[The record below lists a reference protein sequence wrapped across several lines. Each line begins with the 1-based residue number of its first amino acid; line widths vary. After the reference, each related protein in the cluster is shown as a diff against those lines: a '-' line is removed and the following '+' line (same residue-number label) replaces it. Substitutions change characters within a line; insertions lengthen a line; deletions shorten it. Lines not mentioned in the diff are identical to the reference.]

1 MVYLPDHQHRTKR
14 LSESVIKLPVRF
26 LSGAVSMFGRW
37 TLGFQ
42 KEVKSF
48 FQFLKEVL
56 HWTFRKPFR
65 VNLLFQQLEF
75 VGNQSLNI
83 LMISGLAVGA
93 VFGLQI
99 GAVFQVFRAESLM
112 GAATAK
118 ALCQE
123 LAPLI
128 TAILLTGR
136 AGSAM
141 TAEISTMKV
150 NEQVDAMEAMAV
162 DPVSY
167 LVVPRFLA
175 AIIIIPMLCAVFIFI
190 GVIGAYIAGVVLFNV
205 DQGLF
210 VEKLTA
216 FVTTK
221 DMWRGLIKSFAFSG
235 IMAVIT
241 CKYGLNAKGGAK
253 GVGIATTNS
262 VVVTLLV
269 VLFVDV
275 VITYFQIVW

>member
-1 MVYLPDHQHRTKR
+1 MADSVTKIP
-14 LSESVIKLPVRF
+14 SKF
-26 LSGAVSMFGRW
+26 LNEIISAFGRW
-37 TLGFQ
+37 VLKFIQ
-42 KEVKSF
+42 EVKIF
-48 FQFLKEVL
+48 FAFVKEVL
-56 HWTFRKPFR
+56 HWTIRPPFR

-123 LAPLI
+123 LAPLV

-175 AIIIIPMLCAVFIFI
+175 AILIVPLLCAVFIFV

-221 DMWRGLIKSFAFSG
+221 DMWRGLTKSFAFSA
-235 IMAVIT
+235 IMAVIA
-241 CKYGLNAKGGAK
+241 CKYGLNARGGAK

-275 VITYFQIVW
+275 IITYFQIVW

>member
-1 MVYLPDHQHRTKR
+1 
-14 LSESVIKLPVRF
+14 LSESVLHFP
-26 LSGAVSMFGRW
+26 
-37 TLGFQ
+37 Q
-42 KEVKSF
+42 KIVMGSVSF
-48 FQFLKEVL
+48 FGKWLIGFYGEVRIFFKFLREVC
-56 HWTFRKPFR
+56 HWTFRRPFR
-65 VNLLFQQLEF
+65 INLIFQQLEF

-83 LMISGLAVGA
+83 VLISGLAVGA

-123 LAPLI
+123 LAPLV

-162 DPVSY
+162 DPISY
-167 LVVPRFLA
+167 LVVPRFIA
-175 AIIIIPMLCAVFIFI
+175 ALLIIPLLCAVFIFV
-190 GVIGAYIAGVVLFNV
+190 GVLGAYIAGVVLFNV

-210 VEKLTA
+210 VEK
-216 FVTTK
+216 VTLIVEPR
-221 DMWRGLIKSFAFSG
+221 DIWRGLVKSFVFSG
-235 IMAVIT
+235 IMAAIA

-262 VVVTLLV
+262 VVVTLLCI
-269 VLFVDV
+269 LFVDV
-275 VITYFQIVW
+275 IITYYQIVW

>member
-1 MVYLPDHQHRTKR
+1 
-14 LSESVIKLPVRF
+14 
-26 LSGAVSMFGRW
+26 MFGRW
-37 TLGFQ
+37 ILGFQ

-48 FQFLKEVL
+48 FLFLKEVL